1 MISVIIPV
9 YNESHNLKD
18 LYPRL
23 SGVMDNCGESY
34 ELIFVDD
41 NSADDSYSV
50 LKGFAKNNGQVKL
63 IRLCRNFGQTLAI
76 QAGID
81 NAKGELLVIMDADLQ
96 NDPADIP
103 MLLAKVRQGYDAVSG
118 WRKNR
123 KDPLFS
129 KKIPSYIA
137 NKLIGALFGIKIH
150 DLGCGLKAYK
160 KEVFRG
166 LRLYGEMHRL
176 LPVYLAMRGVT
187 MAEVEVSHVQ
197 RGSGKS
203 HYGWTRIFKVS
214 LDLVTLRFFDSYAT
228 KPIYFFGGFGLFLM
242 ACGMIAGAAVIIRTI
257 VFGGV
262 WISPLLF
269 ISLMFFTMGMML
281 VLMGLIAEIIIRI
294 YYGSGVEA
302 NQPYQI
308 KDIFQKNGHS
318 VT

>member
-9 YNESHNLKD
+9 YNEAKNLKA

-23 SGVMDNCGESY
+23 ARVMDGAGEDY

-41 NSADDSYSV
+41 NSSDGSDAALKEFARDDPRI
-50 LKGFAKNNGQVKL
+50 KL

-81 NAKGELLVIMDADLQ
+81 NAGGSFLVMMDADLQ
-96 NDPADIP
+96 NDPEDIP
-103 MLLAKVRQGYDAVSG
+103 LLLDKIRQGYDSVSG

-129 KKIPSYIA
+129 KKIPSYLA
-137 NKLIGALFGIKIH
+137 NKLISILFGVKIH

-160 KEVFRG
+160 KDVFKG

-176 LPVYLAMRGVT
+176 LPVYLASRGVT
-187 MAEVEVSHVQ
+187 MAEVAVAHNQ
-197 RGSGKS
+197 RGSGRS
-203 HYGWTRIFKVS
+203 HYGWSRIFKVS

-228 KPIYFFGGFGLFLM
+228 KPIYFFGGFGLALIFSGV
-242 ACGMIAGAAVIIRTI
+242 AIGMAVIIRWM
-257 VFGGV
+257 FFAGL

-281 VLMGLIAEIIIRI
+281 VLMGLTAEIIIRI
-294 YYGSGVEA
+294 YYGPGLEN

-308 KDIFQKNGHS
+308 REIFQEGAH
-318 VT
+318 